1 MPGPST
7 RALDERKDVETL
19 NPSLQGVLQR
29 KGLTFNK
36 ADPASF
42 AAQLK
47 KAGFY
52 TEWKGKYGDGAWS
65 LLEQAT
71 GKLT

>member
-1 MPGPST
+1 M
-7 RALDERKDVETL
+7 ATL
-19 NPSLQGVLQR
+19 NASLQSVLEH
-29 KGLTFNK
+29 KGLTFNRV
-36 ADPASF
+36 DPASF
-42 AAQLK
+42 VAQLK

-52 TEWKGKYGDGAWS
+52 SEWKGRYGDEAWA